1 MSPSQGTDHEGPLQS
16 LSSAMRINQTPF
28 NAALLNMKI
37 SPSAMKSQADLEKF
51 VSLVKTYLFN
61 GGKHIQFNVVS
72 NETLQEAQAEPQ
84 KHSDLIVR
92 VAGYSTYFTLLTP
105 AVQNEIIKRTEN
117 IL

>member
-1 MSPSQGTDHEGPLQS
+1 M
-16 LSSAMRINQTPF
+16 
-28 NAALLNMKI
+28 
-37 SPSAMKSQADLEKF
+37 
-51 VSLVKTYLFN
+51 FN

-72 NETLQEAQAEPQ
+72 NETLREAQVEPA

-117 IL
+117 KL

>member
-1 MSPSQGTDHEGPLQS
+1 
-16 LSSAMRINQTPF
+16 
-28 NAALLNMKI
+28 
-37 SPSAMKSQADLEKF
+37 MKSEADLEKF
-51 VSLVKTYLFN
+51 VALVKTYMFH

-72 NETLQEAQAEPQ
+72 NETLRDAQAEPE

-117 IL
+117 QL

>member
-37 SPSAMKSQADLEKF
+37 SPTAMKSEQDLEKF
-51 VSLVKTYLFN
+51 VALVKTYMFH

-72 NETLQEAQAEPQ
+72 NDTLRAAQAEPQ

-117 IL
+117 QL

>member
-1 MSPSQGTDHEGPLQS
+1 MSPSQGTDHNGPLSS
-16 LSSAMRINQTPF
+16 LSSAMHINQVPF

-37 SPSAMKSQADLEKF
+37 APSAMKTKADLEKF
-51 VSLVKTYLFN
+51 VAMVRTYMYN

-72 NETLQEAQAEPQ
+72 DATLRAAQAEPE

-117 IL
+117 VL